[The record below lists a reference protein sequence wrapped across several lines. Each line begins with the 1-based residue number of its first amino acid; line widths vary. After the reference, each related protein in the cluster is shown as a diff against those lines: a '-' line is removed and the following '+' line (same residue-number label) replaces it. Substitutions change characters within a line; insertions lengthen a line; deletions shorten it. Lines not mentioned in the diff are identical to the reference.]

1 MSEAL
6 ACRHYISD
14 RIDSG
19 YLLCSISRLMNDDT
33 QRIRIETSLEGVAY
47 RDGYARPNHLKSPQF
62 FEEGY
67 RGSGV
72 SGWIR
77 QTKPSQFFRRG
88 LLREWSIGIRALHQ

>member
-33 QRIRIETSLEGVAY
+33 QRIRIETSLEQSELEDQV
-47 RDGYARPNHLKSPQF
+47 
-62 FEEGY
+62 EELICKRKFDLLLEVKTSGNADPGFLGPF
-67 RGSGV
+67 GS
-72 SGWIR
+72 
-77 QTKPSQFFRRG
+77 
-88 LLREWSIGIRALHQ
+88 